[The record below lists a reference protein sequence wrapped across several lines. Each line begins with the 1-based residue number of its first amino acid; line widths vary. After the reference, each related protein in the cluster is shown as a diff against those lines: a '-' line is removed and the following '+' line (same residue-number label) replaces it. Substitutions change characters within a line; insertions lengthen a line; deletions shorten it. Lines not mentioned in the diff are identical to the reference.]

1 MANPKG
7 NPQNLKPVR
16 TKKEAKK
23 RGAAGGKK
31 SGETRRKKRD
41 VQQAIKWMFEAP
53 AVIPLDNTLKSVGV
67 DEEDRTNLTGI
78 IVGMAIQA
86 SKGDA
91 SAFRALCDYG
101 GFNPDKKQ
109 RDKESEARI
118 RKMDESSYLPTG
130 GADDDGGDDV
140 VVVLPDNGRG
150 DGPEPVREPPES
162 TGKEDED
169 GDG

>member
-1 MANPKG
+1 MANPNG

-41 VQQAIKWMFEAP
+41 AKQAIQLVLNMA
-53 AVIPLDNTLKSVGV
+53 ATGNLDKKLEGLGF
-67 DEEDRTNLTGI
+67 DEEDRTNMTGI
-78 IVGMAIQA
+78 TVAMMMQA
-86 SKGDA
+86 VNGNVKA
-91 SAFRALCDYG
+91 YKVLMDYG
-101 GFNPDKKQ
+101 GFHPDQKQ

-118 RKMDESSYLPTG
+118 RRMDEGAYLPAG

-150 DGPEPVREPPES
+150 DGPEPVMEPPEG